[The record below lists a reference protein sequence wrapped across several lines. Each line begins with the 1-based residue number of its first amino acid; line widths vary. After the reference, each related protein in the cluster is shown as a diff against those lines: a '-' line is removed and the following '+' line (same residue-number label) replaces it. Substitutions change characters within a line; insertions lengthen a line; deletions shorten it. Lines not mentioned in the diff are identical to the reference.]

1 MRRTISCLRQ
11 DDILACGSDL
21 DRLTLL
27 IIKTTQHDA
36 DDINNLPDKE
46 TTTCHE
52 LQDAGND
59 LAGVDAMH
67 TANAAAY
74 QQAEQ
79 EAGETGTGGLAIA
92 VVTAAHSGMC
102 VLGVIK
108 VRGRGC

>member
-1 MRRTISCLRQ
+1 M
-11 DDILACGSDL
+11 DL

-27 IIKTTQHDA
+27 IIKAPQHDA
-36 DDINNLPDKE
+36 DDINYLPDEE
-46 TTTCHE
+46 TAAGDK
-52 LQDAGND
+52 LDDAGDD
-59 LAGVDAMH
+59 LAGVDAMYTADA
-67 TANAAAY
+67 TAN

-92 VVTAAHSGMC
+92 VVAAAHSGMC